1 MPFFLGIPEQTSEGT
16 MFSWDA
22 SYDFDDEEIR
32 YTFEVAEDYLFQNVI
47 STQKELLVPQ
57 AYTEELPPGQYFYR
71 VTAVNESGMTQ
82 TAMET
87 YESIEGV
94 KYYGVVC
101 FYIQLDGSVVWAS

>member
-1 MPFFLGIPEQTSEGT
+1 M
-16 MFSWDA
+16 
-22 SYDFDDEEIR
+22 
-32 YTFEVAEDYLFQNVI
+32 
-47 STQKELLVPQ
+47 PQ

-94 KYYGVVC
+94 KYYCVVC